1 MNQRQCALVELER
14 RKDKVPR
21 LKNRPARDRPTTDQ
35 RACDSFFSPIL
46 GITPK
51 HSGIRSEKLS
61 DLSHTIF
68 GSAPVLLYSGQCP
81 MGGGWGTRR
90 TTDRRT

>member
-68 GSAPVLLYSGQCP
+68 GSAPVTKKLSVYLSQQFNCYLKCL
-81 MGGGWGTRR
+81 TLR
-90 TTDRRT
+90 